1 MENGIGEACSE
12 ALASGERQDPCVRRL
27 TDAALKETEN
37 TFAALGIPSCS
48 LRLDRQAE
56 RALGRVR
63 DAMALA
69 VKAGSLKSAF

>member
-37 TFAALGIPSCS
+37 TFAALVSQVAACAWTGRLSGLSAGCATPWPSPS
-48 LRLDRQAE
+48 KPE
-56 RALGRVR
+56 V
-63 DAMALA
+63 
-69 VKAGSLKSAF
+69 

>member
-1 MENGIGEACSE
+1 
-12 ALASGERQDPCVRRL
+12 VRRL